1 MILVTSLCWCLYD
14 GDLFQMLVAESLC
27 WRLFSLCWWFS
38 QCIKSVINIFNQSPA
53 SQTCHQYI
61 WSPTSVTNIDVTKLN
76 LVWNDLVSL
85 LKFLLW
91 KAIQSMMFWVNHSCF
106 CSIIFITI
114 LVQSWICELSCC
126 TLLIIWF
133 ILNSI
138 RTLTL
143 QNRYLFYMGHRGF
156 LIRKIFE
163 SSLGTGISQ

>member
-1 MILVTSLCWCLYD
+1 MLVT
-14 GDLFQMLVAESLC
+14 ESLFR
-27 WRLFSLCWWFS
+27 WLFSLCWWFF
-38 QCIKSVINIFNQSPA
+38 QCIKSVTNILNRSPI

-138 RTLTL
+138 KILTL